1 MVLVRCNKCGW
12 IGKDEELGLYYADD
26 IEYCPKCKSTEALM
40 DLEAGCSFDEK
51 EMKKLWELLGEV
63 PVNNDDEIEEEF
75 LGFPEGT
82 HKEAVW
88 HWFDE
93 LYPAGVCRLI
103 MGGK

>member
-51 EMKKLWELLGEV
+51 EMKKL
-63 PVNNDDEIEEEF
+63 
-75 LGFPEGT
+75 
-82 HKEAVW
+82 
-88 HWFDE
+88 
-93 LYPAGVCRLI
+93 
-103 MGGK
+103 